1 MLELPESR
9 TVARQM
15 NEALKGKR
23 VKNVVLEQT
32 PHRFAFYS
40 EQKERYGADDRRRVP
55 AWRHGGA

>member
-40 EQKERYGADDRRRVP
+40 EQK
-55 AWRHGGA
+55 